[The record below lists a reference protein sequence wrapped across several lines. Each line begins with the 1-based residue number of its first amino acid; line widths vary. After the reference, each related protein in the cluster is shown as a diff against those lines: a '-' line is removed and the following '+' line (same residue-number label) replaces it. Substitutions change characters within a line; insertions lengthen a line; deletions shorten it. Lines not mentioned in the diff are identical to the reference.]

1 MNSLKKVNKIY
12 NEGIYNDLMNM
23 TNNKKNKKEN
33 NDDNFWDIY
42 QSDGDEF
49 SNNLNLSGS
58 SKNNPLNNNFRYK
71 IKSIYNQFAK
81 PKKEKIYNKYNVSTK
96 SKITQSKESKKRKNK
111 SVDISLIKPK
121 IKIKSKKVDDLSV
134 FNRNQKWLKTKND
147 NINKVKQ
154 KLIKKQKEDLNEY
167 KMYNK
172 YITKPKELD
181 KYYIFNEEN
190 SVKYRPENLNFF
202 IRLTKLRQEKMTT
215 PMNIHTGKINL
226 LRLSHYSGIKDRNIT
241 TREMDKCMKYIH
253 DNLKGKK

>member
-12 NEGIYNDLMNM
+12 NEEIYNDLMNM

-42 QSDGDEF
+42 QSDGDEL

-58 SKNNPLNNNFRYK
+58 SKNNAFNNNFRYK
-71 IKSIYNQFAK
+71 IKSIYNQYAK

-154 KLIKKQKEDLNEY
+154 KLIKKQKEELNVY

-190 SVKYRPENLNFF
+190 L
-202 IRLTKLRQEKMTT
+202 
-215 PMNIHTGKINL
+215 KISISL
-226 LRLSHYSGIKDRNIT
+226 
-241 TREMDKCMKYIH
+241 
-253 DNLKGKK
+253 